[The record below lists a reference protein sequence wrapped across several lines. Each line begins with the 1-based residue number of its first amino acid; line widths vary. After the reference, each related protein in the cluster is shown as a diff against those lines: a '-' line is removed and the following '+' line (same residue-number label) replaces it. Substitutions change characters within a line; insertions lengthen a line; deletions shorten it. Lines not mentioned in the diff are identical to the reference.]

1 MMIKTEEVIYSV
13 IREEHMIHNDFFL
26 RCLEFP
32 AESKPQKLAMTCL
45 TGGKALYEVRYEKE
59 EIEKR
64 FQYSKEEVARYRT
77 SSLKRILGLSYRP
90 ENAFLHEYF
99 SFFSSQP
106 AEELLIRAECGE
118 EILEKRVRLLLYE
131 SVNTYRF
138 PMEGTLLVTDTYSSI
153 NSHRWCRNSE
163 FAFDVGTF
171 DETLEKVTIEG
182 RAVMAACDGIV
193 EEVFDGL
200 DNTGEN
206 TDLEKVETQ
215 YGEHARIDGN
225 HVLIRHEDNEISLYA
240 HLLKDSISVK
250 VGERVRAGQEIGKVG
265 SSGSSFLPHLHF
277 HVMREGIHGPGVPV
291 RFENL
296 KTVLGEPCELED
308 TVNLVRAVR

>member
-1 MMIKTEEVIYSV
+1 MIKTEKVVYSV

-32 AESKPQKLAMTCL
+32 EGSKPQRLTMTCL
-45 TGGKALYEVRYEKE
+45 AGSKALYEVHYEKE

-77 SSLKRILGLSYRP
+77 SSLERILGLSYRP
-90 ENAFLHEYF
+90 ENGFFHEYF
-99 SFFSSQP
+99 SFFSSEA
-106 AEELLIRAECGE
+106 AEELLIRAECADRA
-118 EILEKRVRLLLYE
+118 LEKHVRIFPYE
-131 SVNTYRF
+131 SRNVYRF

-163 FAFDVGTF
+163 FAFDVGAF

-182 RAVMAACDGIV
+182 RTVLAACDGIV

-200 DNTGEN
+200 DDTEDS
-206 TDLEKVETQ
+206 TDLEAVEKQ
-215 YGEHARIDGN
+215 FGEHARIDGN
-225 HVLIRHEDNEISLYA
+225 HVLIRHKDRELSLYA
-240 HLLKDSISVK
+240 HLAKGSISVK
-250 VGERVRAGQEIGKVG
+250 MGETVQAGQQIGKVG

-296 KTVLGEPCELED
+296 KTILGEPCGLED
-308 TVNLVRAVR
+308 TVNLVRVVH